1 MTSVEPM
8 ITRGAHYTALV
19 DALDHQGGLH
29 PHERQ
34 GVMAAADALLFGE
47 SGSEGLLRAAQDIIE
62 TIETAGRCSAE
73 SADRLR
79 EHLYGCDVPPAA
91 A

>member
-47 SGSEGLLRAAQDIIE
+47 SGSEGLLRAAQDIVE

-79 EHLYGCDVPPAA
+79 EHLYGCDVPPAPA
-91 A
+91 

>member
-1 MTSVEPM
+1 MTNVEPM

-34 GVMAAADALLFGE
+34 AVMAAADALLFGE
-47 SGSEGLLRAAQDIIE
+47 SGSEGLVRSAQDIIE
-62 TIETAGRCSAE
+62 TLETAGRCSAE
-73 SADRLR
+73 SGDRLR
-79 EHLYGCDVPPAA
+79 EHLFGCDVPPPPA
-91 A
+91 